1 MISNH
6 FSSFVLGS
14 YWWSHPISHLHLR
27 EAPNFT
33 LLLQWSIRLSNR
45 EMRATIQVPSD
56 CRLRKY
62 QVKKTLRRFESPN
75 SAKSIRTLVDLF
87 IPLYRT
93 FLRPSSLTLWLSSL
107 QYTPISNLSSL
118 KTPQCFSGSID

>member
-1 MISNH
+1 MISNR
-6 FSSFVLGS
+6 FSSFALAF
-14 YWWSHPISHLHLR
+14 YWWSYPISHLHLK
-27 EAPNFT
+27 EAPNFS
-33 LLLQWSIRLSNR
+33 LLLQWSIRLSKC
-45 EMRATIQVPSD
+45 EMRATIQVPGD

-62 QVKKTLRRFESPN
+62 QVEKTFRRFDSPN
-75 SAKSIRTLVDLF
+75 SAKNIRTLADLF
-87 IPLYRT
+87 IGLYRA